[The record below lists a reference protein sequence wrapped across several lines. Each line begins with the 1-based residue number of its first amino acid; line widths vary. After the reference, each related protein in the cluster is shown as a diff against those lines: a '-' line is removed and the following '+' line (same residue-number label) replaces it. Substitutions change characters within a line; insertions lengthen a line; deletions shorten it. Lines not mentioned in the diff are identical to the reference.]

1 MSYVNPVKA
10 RKPCGFGGA
19 DESDRQKECKFGGAN
34 ESDQQKEARKR
45 CAFGAG
51 NETDQQKECK
61 FGGANESHQQKEA
74 RKRCGHGGADMT
86 NQQTERSF
94 GGTNMTDKQKQ
105 ALKQPKRKGCPNRKK
120 KGQQAIYKISSPGF
134 EVVASF
140 KTQDEAAKDV
150 GSCQAA
156 ISLVIKR
163 EGLCKD
169 FHFAYGIPGHE
180 NGLQENSL
188 QDLTTRLNQTPKQKK
203 GRQSTIPSFF
213 SSK

>member
-1 MSYVNPVKA
+1 MNPVKA

-45 CAFGAG
+45 CGHG
-51 NETDQQKECK
+51 GVDESVQQKE
-61 FGGANESHQQKEA
+61 
-74 RKRCGHGGADMT
+74 RR
-86 NQQTERSF
+86 F

-120 KGQQAIYKISSPGF
+120 KGNAMYVYKISPKF
-134 EVVASF
+134 VVVASF

-169 FHFAYGIPGHE
+169 FHFAYGIPGHG
-180 NGLQENSL
+180 NGLRGNSL